1 MNHRPYPNA
10 DRASRNLRRQQAVYQ
25 YGRVPQ
31 RYVLGLDAWR
41 PDFLMDGSS
50 GDVIPFPADEY
61 RLSTR
66 PRVVGGGS

>member
-1 MNHRPYPNA
+1 VTYRPYPNA
-10 DRASRNLRRQQAVYQ
+10 DRASRNLRRQQAVFL

-31 RYVLGLDAWR
+31 RHVLGLDAWR

-50 GDVIPFPADEY
+50 GDVIPFPVDEY

-66 PRVVGGGS
+66 RPVVSDGS